1 MDKQLKTTYFCL
13 LAPAVLAVA
22 TIFVAQRA
30 GYLVG
35 AGAQSSAW
43 LGPALFTLAGTFAI
57 ALPIFY
63 RTLFLHRIRHR
74 KRTPVDVLLAYERR
88 FLLLT
93 MVPVYLAAIA
103 YALEITYFHFVGTVL
118 MALYAAYYYYP
129 SPRRIASE
137 KRLFRA
143 ETE

>member
-1 MDKQLKTTYFCL
+1 MDKELKTTYFRL
-13 LAPAVLAVA
+13 LGPAVLAIV
-22 TIFVAQRA
+22 TIFVAQQA

-35 AGAQSSAW
+35 AGAHWSAW
-43 LGPALFTLAGTFAI
+43 LGPTLFILAGTFAI

-63 RTLFLHRIRHR
+63 RTLFLHRIRHQR
-74 KRTPVDVLLAYERR
+74 RTPAAALLAFERR
-88 FLLLT
+88 FLFLA
-93 MVPVYLAAIA
+93 MVPAYLAAIA

-129 SPRRIASE
+129 SPQRIASE

-143 ETE
+143 EPE

>member
-1 MDKQLKTTYFCL
+1 MDKELKTTYFRL
-13 LAPAVLAVA
+13 LAPAVLAIV
-22 TIFVAQRA
+22 TIFVFQRA
-30 GYLVG
+30 GFLVG
-35 AGAQSSAW
+35 AGAHLSAW
-43 LGPALFTLAGTFAI
+43 LGPALFILAGTFAI

-63 RTLFLHRIRHR
+63 RTLFLHRIRHQR
-74 KRTPVDVLLAYERR
+74 RTPTAALLAFERR
-88 FLLLT
+88 FLLLA

-129 SPRRIASE
+129 STQRIDSE

-143 ETE
+143 EPE